1 MTLNY
6 KSKDTPLSLI
16 KKVGKKMISSK
27 DIKDGKIKVKNLII
41 TCDEIDTSKKGQYAV
56 KFYTNDVDQKEIN
69 KSVKIS
75 DISKPEIKCD
85 KKINITVSQ
94 IAAFNILEFINVTD
108 NDDQEPTVKLELD
121 KQMNGPGNY
130 TVIVTAQDTSG
141 NSSTKKVKIKVDADP
156 EIPKENS
163 DNFADKQKKTDIQE
177 NSDVSKKNPNEN
189 TSKVDKHKDNT
200 GSTENRPVYSN
211 PSQYDRYFSGVAISV
226 YNDAL
231 DYAEKIL
238 RSGAA
243 GGYSVMP
250 TGDGYQVTFN

>member
-1 MTLNY
+1 
-6 KSKDTPLSLI
+6 
-16 KKVGKKMISSK
+16 MISSK

-189 TSKVDKHKDNT
+189 TSKVDK
-200 GSTENRPVYSN
+200 
-211 PSQYDRYFSGVAISV
+211 
-226 YNDAL
+226 
-231 DYAEKIL
+231 
-238 RSGAA
+238 
-243 GGYSVMP
+243 
-250 TGDGYQVTFN
+250 

>member
-1 MTLNY
+1 
-6 KSKDTPLSLI
+6 
-16 KKVGKKMISSK
+16 MISSK

-56 KFYTNDVDQKEIN
+56 KFYTNDVEQKEIN

-177 NSDVSKKNPNEN
+177 NSDVSEKNPNEN

-211 PSQYDRYFSGVAISV
+211 PSQYDRYFSGAAISV